1 MYKINV
7 GLANAHIFITLE
19 LQIANNVFALMWLI
33 SRR

>member
-7 GLANAHIFITLE
+7 GLANAHGFITPE
-19 LQIANNVFALMWLI
+19 LQITNIVFVEMWLI